1 MFVVM
6 KTRDSREE
14 NRELLMGTWI
24 GIALIVE
31 VLITHDVIDR
41 ESLLALL
48 AQFEEAAPSWRK
60 TALAGLRMFIE
71 RGFPLNFGD

>member
-1 MFVVM
+1 M

-31 VLITHDVIDR
+31 MLIAQEVMER
-41 ESLLALL
+41 ENLLALL
-48 AQFEEAAPSWRK
+48 AQFEEAAPGWRK
-60 TALAGLRMFIE
+60 TALAGLRLFIE
-71 RGFPLNFGD
+71 RGFPLNFEE